1 MIRTAWSVLGLS
13 FAIVSTIL
21 TMPATAADPASPDTV
36 QPVPRDDKW
45 MKVQDAINAR
55 AKQGDVDL
63 IFIGDSITAGWQ
75 GKNGKDVWAN
85 YYGSRKAMNAGIGGD
100 RTQHVLWRLDNGN
113 VDGISPK
120 LAVVMI
126 GTNNARANESKDTA
140 AGIKA
145 IVDKLRAKAPQ
156 TKILLLAI
164 FPRGETPTDPAR
176 LKNIAVNE
184 TIKGYAD
191 GEQVRY
197 LDIGPKFLDDKG
209 TLSREIMPDL
219 LHLSQKGYEIWA
231 TSIEPEVA
239 SVLGP
244 KSGG

>member
-1 MIRTAWSVLGLS
+1 MLRTAWFVLGLS
-13 FAIVSTIL
+13 FAVTSTFSA
-21 TMPATAADPASPDTV
+21 MPAVAADTATPDTV

-45 MKVQDAINAR
+45 MKVHDAINAR

-113 VDGISPK
+113 LDGISPK

-145 IVDKLRAKAPQ
+145 IVDKLRAKVPQ
-156 TKILLLAI
+156 TKILLLAV
-164 FPRGETPTDPAR
+164 FPRGETPADAAR

-184 TIKGYAD
+184 IIQGYAD

-197 LDIGPKFLDDKG
+197 LDIGPKFLDAQGGRAGDHAH
-209 TLSREIMPDL
+209 L

-231 TSIEPEVA
+231 ASIEPEVRRT
-239 SVLGP
+239 GP
-244 KSGG
+244 